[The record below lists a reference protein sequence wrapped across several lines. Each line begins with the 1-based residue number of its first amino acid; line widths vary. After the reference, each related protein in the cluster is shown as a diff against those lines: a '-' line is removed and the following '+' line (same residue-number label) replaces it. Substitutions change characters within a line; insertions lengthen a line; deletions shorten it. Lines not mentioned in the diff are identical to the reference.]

1 MTDALV
7 LLVLV
12 WAVLL
17 LPGAVRSRRTSPHVT
32 VGGFERAMDVLRT
45 EARGAGGREL
55 LVPRDA
61 SRIVDHAPVG
71 PNSTRSH
78 TMPTHTQPTN
88 TRSTR
93 TPEDPIVAR
102 RRTNF
107 IRALI
112 ATAVTLVLAVVV
124 GGWLWVPFTLV
135 AVGTAGYVAILR
147 HLKLQRDE
155 AKRVVREIDLT
166 HEEVGAGPRVAVGG
180 GAEELPHGSV
190 RLRRWDG

>member
-17 LPGAVRSRRTSPHVT
+17 LPGAVRSRRTSPHAT

-45 EARGAGGREL
+45 EARGSGGREL

-61 SRIVDHAPVG
+61 GRIVDHAPVG
-71 PNSTRSH
+71 PSSMRSY
-78 TMPTHTQPTN
+78 TMPTQLQ
-88 TRSTR
+88 
-93 TPEDPIVAR
+93 EDPIIVQ
-102 RRTNF
+102 RRTRF
-107 IRALI
+107 VRALI
-112 ATAVTLVLAVVV
+112 ATAVTLVLGIVI
-124 GGWLWVPFTLV
+124 GGWLWAAFAITAAGTGCYA
-135 AVGTAGYVAILR
+135 AVLR

-166 HEEVGAGPRVAVGG
+166 REEIAEAPRVAVGSG
-180 GAEELPHGSV
+180 GEEPVHGSV
-190 RLRRWDG
+190 RLRRWDE